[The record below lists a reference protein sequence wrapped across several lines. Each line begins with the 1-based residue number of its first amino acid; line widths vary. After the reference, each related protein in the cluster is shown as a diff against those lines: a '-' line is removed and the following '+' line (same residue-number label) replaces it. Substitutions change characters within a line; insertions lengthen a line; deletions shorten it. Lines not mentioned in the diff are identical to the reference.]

1 MGSDG
6 DVVGFMASRR
16 AFSCYCKRLPL
27 CNTTATA
34 PPPSTTNRTNQT
46 TASISKLQRFSWK
59 NLMGGKKNK
68 DVPIL
73 KTQIYLIADLK

>member
-1 MGSDG
+1 
-6 DVVGFMASRR
+6 MASRR

-59 NLMGGKKNK
+59 NLMGEKNNK
-68 DVPIL
+68 DVLIL
-73 KTQIYLIADLK
+73 KTKIYLIADLK